1 MSTYPFIQ
9 KVGTL
14 VLDITFEISD
24 IPVPVHLLEEHST
37 TKWCNFLNKKAKEY
51 PKYSDKSKLLH
62 NATYVIRSIQKEN
75 GRIET
80 VTSNQTFSFKKRICF
95 TVVFKDITSEED
107 YLWLMSQ
114 KFGNVLLNKYVVR

>member
-14 VLDITFEISD
+14 VLDVTFEISD
-24 IPVPVHLLEEHST
+24 IPVPAHLFEEPSIT
-37 TKWCNFLNKKAKEY
+37 MWSNFFSKKSKEY
-51 PKYSDKSKLLH
+51 PKYSDKFKLLH

-75 GRIET
+75 GKIET
-80 VTSNQTFSFKKRICF
+80 VTTKQTFSFKKRICF
-95 TVVFKDITSEED
+95 TIIFEDITSKED

-114 KFGNVLLNKYVVR
+114 KFGNVLLN